1 MAWLLEY
8 APVLSLGAS
17 LLMLVVWIV
26 YLNLFWLSYRRQ
38 LRANVVISRGAGA
51 GLDSLCIVGNMS
63 AEPIFI
69 EGVIVFAEAEGQRRA
84 RAITDFSEIRR
95 KSGATLTPERE
106 GPLKA
111 GDYITVGTFRD
122 LLRLTDICP
131 EQDGTWPSLDS
142 LEVWIVADFSSEHD
156 LVFARRKFLVGRRHD
171 RIVFRP
177 AGLETRRITR
187 ARERREVE
195 AILQQHLEEATDRAG
210 MDHEVH
216 QPVDLDRRRAAN
228 G

>member
-8 APVLSLGAS
+8 SPVLSLGAS

-63 AEPIFI
+63 AEPIFV
-69 EGVIVFAEAEGQRRA
+69 EGVIIIAEANGQRWA

-95 KSGATLTPERE
+95 RSGATLSPERE
-106 GPLKA
+106 GPMKS
-111 GDYITVGTFRD
+111 GDYITLGTFRE
-122 LLRLTDICP
+122 LVRLAEPDCGH
-131 EQDGTWPSLDS
+131 DGKSLS
-142 LEVWIVADFSSEHD
+142 LGAIEVWIVADFSSEHD
-156 LVFARRKFLVGRRHD
+156 LVFARRRFLVGRRQD
-171 RIVFRP
+171 RVVFRP

-195 AILQQHLEEATDRAG
+195 EILQQHLEEAGDRAAA
-210 MDHEVH
+210 E
-216 QPVDLDRRRAAN
+216 PVDLERHRAA
-228 G
+228 GR